1 MYPTSMELDLSETQI
16 FFLLQRHV

>member
-1 MYPTSMELDLSETQI
+1 MELDLSETQI